1 MESNTVIS
9 SEKYFGFDPKDIKRA
24 PKDRDELNKMVR
36 PSLTYWQD
44 AWIKLR
50 RNPMATIGLVI
61 LVVYILMAIF
71 VPMLS
76 KYDYATQNSAE
87 MNLPPS
93 AGHLFGTDQAG
104 RDLWVRNWMG
114 ARVSLSIGILV
125 VLMNTAIGCVVGGI
139 AGYFGGRTDMVIMHI
154 IDVIY
159 GIPSL
164 IIAILIRTVW
174 PQGGIFSLI
183 IAMCIVGWI
192 GSARL
197 VRGQILQLK
206 NMEYVM
212 ASRVL
217 GASDKRIILRHMIP
231 NISGLIITNMTMAIP
246 KVIFDEAFLS
256 FLCIGVQPPMCSWG
270 TLAQTAVQVYRV
282 YPYQLIIPAFFIC
295 TTMLSINMLGDGMRD
310 ALDPKTR
317 GKY

>member
-1 MESNTVIS
+1 MASNAVIS
-9 SEKYFGFDPKDIKRA
+9 PEERFGFSQEELNRA
-24 PKDRDELNKMVR
+24 PKDEESLNKVVR

-50 RNPMATIGLVI
+50 KNPMATIGLMVLVI
-61 LVVYILMAIF
+61 YILMAIF
-71 VPMLS
+71 VPVFS
-76 KYDYATQNSAE
+76 EYDYSTQNPAA
-87 MNLPPS
+87 MNRTPDS
-93 AGHLFGTDQAG
+93 EHFFGTDQAG

-125 VLMNTAIGCVVGGI
+125 VLVNTLIGCVVGGI
-139 AGYFGGRTDMVIMHI
+139 AGYFGGKIDMIIMRI
-154 IDVIY
+154 IDVLY

-174 PQGGIFSLI
+174 PEGGIFSLI
-183 IAMCIVGWI
+183 IAMCMVGWI

-217 GASDKRIILRHMIP
+217 GASDKRIIMRHMIP
-231 NISGLIITNMTMAIP
+231 NISGLLITNMTTAIP

-256 FLCIGVQPPMCSWG
+256 FLGIGVQPPMCSWG
-270 TLAQTAVQVYRV
+270 TLAQTAVQVYRA
-282 YPYQLIIPAFFIC
+282 YPYQLIIPAIFIC